1 MEELPFFL
9 CFLFLFEKK
18 DSYSLQKFP
27 RKFWR
32 NGIIFLDWDFIK
44 KKILRVEDQHK
55 VFLVGSA
62 ERPKRPK
69 EDFRKKLAQQLIMKV
84 FDTFR
89 KWQCIAWSQKLETK
103 IKRFSRGVT
112 CSNLHCPP
120 ADVSYFLCCTRERSL
135 FRETSARRQ
144 EYA

>member
-1 MEELPFFL
+1 MSLKEEFPFFL

-44 KKILRVEDQHK
+44 KKILRVEDLHK
-55 VFLVGSA
+55 VFPVGSA

-69 EDFRKKLAQQLIMKV
+69 ENFKKKLPQQLIMKV

-89 KWQCIAWSQKLETK
+89 KWQCIAWSQKPETK
-103 IKRFSRGVT
+103 IKWFSRGVT
-112 CSNLHCPP
+112 CSNLHKT
-120 ADVSYFLCCTRERSL
+120 ATLVHSTFKSSTKWTAALLKVKE
-135 FRETSARRQ
+135 
-144 EYA
+144 